1 MPHNGKEALEDSTHK
16 IRGLLSDAEHTLAE
30 PQMFVAVT
38 HELALRRTLDL
49 SDLPPEEQYERIAS
63 RVSHIITPERLKEL
77 LAQEKPMRVKFGI
90 DPTGFDVHLGHA
102 VPIMLAGRLQR
113 MGHQVVIII
122 GDVTAKIG
130 DPSGRTKERPPLT
143 DEDIARNLETYKEQM
158 SPFIDF
164 NRAELKKNSE
174 WLLAITTPE
183 LLSLLGRVPLS
194 MQLQREDFRKRLE
207 AGHSL
212 STAELLYS
220 IYMAYDSVAIEADL
234 EIGGVDQL
242 LNMQMCRK
250 VMEVRELIPEVILTT
265 GIIEGTDGSGDKMS
279 KSKGN
284 YIGLNETPE
293 QIYGKVMSIPDR
305 LITEYFK
312 AVTEITDAEIEL
324 LTAGME
330 TGRIN
335 PMTAKHVLA
344 YDIVSV
350 VHSSESAQRAHD
362 QFTAQFSK
370 RSLTELTDIP
380 TISAE
385 QAGKV
390 IVDVLLEL
398 AFVDSKSDARRTA
411 EAGGVQLVAEGNTAD
426 TVKLTSDQVLKET
439 LASTLETFRLH
450 KETDTVYFL
459 KLGRSVARIA

>member
-1 MPHNGKEALEDSTHK
+1 MPHNGTEDLENSTHK
-16 IRGLLSDAEHTLAE
+16 MRMLLSDAEHALAE
-30 PQMFVAVT
+30 SQMFTAVT
-38 HELALRRTLDL
+38 HELAIRRTFDL

-63 RVSHIITPERLKEL
+63 GVSHVITPERLKEL
-77 LAQEKPMRVKFGI
+77 LAQGRPMRVKFGI

-113 MGHQVVIII
+113 MGHHVIIII

-164 NRAELKKNSE
+164 DKAELRKNSE
-174 WLLAITTPE
+174 WLLNITTPE
-183 LLSLLGRVPLS
+183 LLSLLGRIPLS

-250 VMEVRELIPEVILTT
+250 IMEVRELIPEVILTT
-265 GIIEGTDGSGDKMS
+265 NIIEGTDGSGEKMS

-284 YIGLNETPE
+284 YVGLNETPE

-312 AVTEITDAEIEL
+312 AVTEMTTAEIEL
-324 LTAGME
+324 LTAGMGA
-330 TGRIN
+330 GRIN

-344 YDIVSV
+344 FDIVSV
-350 VHSSESAQRAHD
+350 VHSLEDAQRAHE
-362 QFTAQFSK
+362 QFIAQFSK
-370 RSLTELTDIP
+370 RSLTELADIP
-380 TISAE
+380 TISRE
-385 QAGKV
+385 QTEKV
-390 IVDVLLEL
+390 VADVLLQL

-411 EAGGVQLVAEGNTAD
+411 DAGGVQLVAEGKTAD
-426 TVKLTSDQVLKET
+426 ILKLTSDQVLKET
-439 LASTLETFRLH
+439 LANTLETFRAG
-450 KETDTVYFL
+450 KESDTAYFL
-459 KLGRSVARIA
+459 KIGRSVARIV